1 MNWFI
6 NLVPDELLLLF
17 IAGVGV
23 AVILGLL
30 NRRMLMP
37 LLGLVV
43 VSSLIGPFVGGL
55 LSALPTWFVAIIS
68 IGLLFGALGWL
79 ASLVLGKGATDHLV
93 GTLAAD
99 VVRVVFGLLFLP
111 LRLLFGVV
119 GGRRNR

>member
-1 MNWFI
+1 MNWLI
-6 NLVPDELLLLF
+6 ALLPDELLPLF
-17 IAGVGV
+17 IAGVGL
-23 AVILGLL
+23 AVIVGLL
-30 NRRMLMP
+30 NRRAAMP

-43 VSSLIGPFVGGL
+43 LGMVVGPLMGGVIGHLPGWLLAIVSLGFFLGL
-55 LSALPTWFVAIIS
+55 
-68 IGLLFGALGWL
+68 LGWL
-79 ASLVLGKGATDHLV
+79 ASLILGKGATDHMV